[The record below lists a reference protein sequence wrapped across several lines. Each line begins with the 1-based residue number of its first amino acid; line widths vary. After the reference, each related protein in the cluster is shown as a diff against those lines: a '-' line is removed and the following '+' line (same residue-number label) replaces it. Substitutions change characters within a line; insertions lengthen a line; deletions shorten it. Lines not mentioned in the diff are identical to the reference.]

1 MIEVSGN
8 RLRVAGPMVIDAAA
22 ALKREGDLAVAA
34 GAMVVDL
41 SGVSDADSSAVAVLL
56 SWVRAARE
64 RQAALSIVN
73 SPDSVRSLAVLYG
86 VSDLL
91 PLA

>member
-8 RLRVAGPMVIDAAA
+8 RLRVAGPMVIDAASV
-22 ALKREGDLAVAA
+22 LKRDGDQAVAGGAAIIDLA
-34 GAMVVDL
+34 
-41 SGVSDADSSAVAVLL
+41 GVTDADSSAVAVLL
-56 SWVRAARE
+56 SWVRVARE
-64 RQAALSIVN
+64 RRTAIGIIN
-73 SPDSVRSLAVLYG
+73 PPDSIRSLAALYG